1 MGICESS
8 KNKSKNNSQNNQVL
22 EINNNK
28 SQKDSTNEDD
38 NLNRLDTH
46 PSSNSQENEV
56 KPPKLAKYS
65 HDYTKKSE
73 ISNQNNSKVISVYSS
88 QNEEEVIIK
97 NEVNKK
103 IINKADDFDNADL
116 KNLVKKNGGI
126 VIRDNDNMSNVLSYQ
141 GLNPAFNIGKINKQA
156 EIKSMRTIPAKLS
169 KINEQNLI
177 QRANDNLRLS
187 SKINVSFHDNVP
199 ANDALINIPK
209 EDEPLPD
216 IDELSTESPI
226 LILRSSIETE

>member
-73 ISNQNNSKVISVYSS
+73 ISNPNNSKVISVYSS

-103 IINKADDFDNADL
+103 IINKA
-116 KNLVKKNGGI
+116 
-126 VIRDNDNMSNVLSYQ
+126 
-141 GLNPAFNIGKINKQA
+141 NK
-156 EIKSMRTIPAKLS
+156 
-169 KINEQNLI
+169 
-177 QRANDNLRLS
+177 
-187 SKINVSFHDNVP
+187 
-199 ANDALINIPK
+199 
-209 EDEPLPD
+209 
-216 IDELSTESPI
+216 
-226 LILRSSIETE
+226 

>member
-73 ISNQNNSKVISVYSS
+73 ISNPNNSKVISVYSS

-126 VIRDNDNMSNVLSYQ
+126 VIKDNDNMSNVLSYQ
-141 GLNPAFNIGKINKQA
+141 GLNPAFNIGKINKQS

-169 KINEQNLI
+169 KINQLNLI

-187 SKINVSFHDNVP
+187 SKINVSFHDNVMLL
-199 ANDALINIPK
+199 LIYQKRMN
-209 EDEPLPD
+209 LY
-216 IDELSTESPI
+216 
-226 LILRSSIETE
+226 LILMNYRLKVLYLF

>member
-1 MGICESS
+1 M
-8 KNKSKNNSQNNQVL
+8 
-22 EINNNK
+22 
-28 SQKDSTNEDD
+28 
-38 NLNRLDTH
+38 
-46 PSSNSQENEV
+46 
-56 KPPKLAKYS
+56 
-65 HDYTKKSE
+65 
-73 ISNQNNSKVISVYSS
+73 
-88 QNEEEVIIK
+88 
-97 NEVNKK
+97 
-103 IINKADDFDNADL
+103 
-116 KNLVKKNGGI
+116 KKNGGI
-126 VIRDNDNMSNVLSYQ
+126 VIKDNDNMSNVLSYQ

-187 SKINVSFHDNVP
+187 SKINVSFHDNAP

-216 IDELSTESPI
+216 IDELSTEIPI